1 MKKRILKKIAILA
14 APIIWRRIR
23 GRRGHHSWRRHRG
36 WHGRSRH
43 FGHKPRHFGHK
54 RRGIW
59 L

>member
-1 MKKRILKKIAILA
+1 MKKVLKRVAILA

-23 GRRGHHSWRRHRG
+23 GRRGRHPWHRHRG
-36 WHGRSRH
+36 WHGRHHR
-43 FGHKPRHFGHK
+43 FGHK

>member
-1 MKKRILKKIAILA
+1 MKKVLKRIAILA

-23 GRRGHHSWRRHRG
+23 GRRGRHHHWHRHRG
-36 WHGRSRH
+36 WHGRSH
-43 FGHKPRHFGHK
+43 HFGHK

>member
-1 MKKRILKKIAILA
+1 MKKRVLKKIATLA

-23 GRRGHHSWRRHRG
+23 GRRGHHSWHRHRG

-43 FGHKPRHFGHK
+43 FGHKH
-54 RRGIW
+54 RGIW

>member
-1 MKKRILKKIAILA
+1 MKKVLKRVAILA

-23 GRRGHHSWRRHRG
+23 GRRGHSWHGHRG
-36 WHGRSRH
+36 WHGRHHR
-43 FGHKPRHFGHK
+43 FGHK